1 MRGDFID
8 AGGSAKVYR
17 CSGPDGQDAVIKI
30 LDTRRPE
37 SERYQR
43 FLDEVTALGEL
54 QDIPG
59 LVRMFDA
66 STHYAEWNGS
76 PWLVM
81 EALKPARTQL
91 GSRPDVTE
99 VLEASAAFAR
109 TLLDVHK
116 RGYSHRDIKPGNLFF
131 GRGSWIVGDL
141 GLIDFPDKRDI
152 TREGA
157 KLGPSNF
164 VAPEMIDAPESAHG
178 APADVFSLG
187 KTVWVLVTGQNWP
200 PQGELRVDR
209 EAAALGQFLV
219 DGREPFLSSL
229 LERMTLDSPGDR
241 PTMEVVVNE
250 LTDIIDPP
258 TTELGT
264 VTVDHVVSRI
274 VTSGERARR
283 AKEREE
289 MLMEQARQLAREVAP
304 YTGHIHDVVSAGGM
318 EAQSNRGDIE
328 LINVA
333 ISMTSPQKNRIEQEC
348 TGLWASAPRHPI
360 NLHSGVAII
369 VFSDGTA
376 HLVAAHL
383 VRGPGV
389 ATDLVLNDSEVTL
402 GSIGASIAIKRL
414 GQELVDAFPV
424 ALEHYEQAAQDW
436 PYGLT

>member
-1 MRGDFID
+1 
-8 AGGSAKVYR
+8 
-17 CSGPDGQDAVIKI
+17 
-30 LDTRRPE
+30 
-37 SERYQR
+37 
-43 FLDEVTALGEL
+43 
-54 QDIPG
+54 
-59 LVRMFDA
+59 
-66 STHYAEWNGS
+66 
-76 PWLVM
+76 
-81 EALKPARTQL
+81 
-91 GSRPDVTE
+91 
-99 VLEASAAFAR
+99 
-109 TLLDVHK
+109 
-116 RGYSHRDIKPGNLFF
+116 
-131 GRGSWIVGDL
+131 VGDL

-164 VAPEMIDAPESAHG
+164 VAPEMIESPETADG

-187 KTVWVLVTGQNWP
+187 KTIWVLVSGQNWP

-250 LTDIIDPP
+250 LTDIINPP

-274 VTSGERARR
+274 VASGERARR

-289 MLMEQARQLAREVAP
+289 MFMEQARQLAQEVAP

-318 EAQSNRGDIE
+318 DAQSNRGDIE
-328 LINVA
+328 LINLA
-333 ISMTSPQKNRIEQEC
+333 ISIASPQKNRIEQESS
-348 TGLWASAPRHPI
+348 GLWASAPRHPI
-360 NLHSGVAII
+360 NLHSGVAVI

-389 ATDLVLNDSEVTL
+389 ATDLLLDDSEVTL
-402 GSIGASIAIKRL
+402 GSIGASIEIKRL
-414 GQELVDAFPV
+414 GQQLVDAFPV
-424 ALEHYEQAAQDW
+424 ALEHYEQAVQDW